1 MDLVDSSEGWA
12 VIRLASLAKQS
23 SREPARLLFATIT
36 ELTPERML
44 PPPMSGFETVTV
56 KSTKERIFFR
66 RTLLALSDARQW
78 YLSLQEGVCK
88 TPLPT
93 LEAERNLALD
103 GLPLFT
109 AGKLYDEKP
118 WPQMSLPIGEGFFAL
133 PLAENDPAPFI
144 GSTTS
149 RIHRRFDGG
158 GIEHF
163 AGFLLDDEATTFVAQ
178 RMHINLRGYQE
189 YLGSACY
196 VSPQRILRRVE
207 NFIVDA
213 GKEGDE
219 SLLFRFVA
227 MPGQTV
233 EGLELTTFDTDMNL
247 LTDFQTHKLRSDG
260 VVIQKKAV
268 CDGEYGYVLR
278 HPSHGILAFSPPSP
292 FIRHINVGVGV
303 ADRTQYIVD
312 VPIDES
318 PDAERLTYHASRSMV
333 QSTSTAVV
341 REAEPAQI
349 RAKRR
354 EQHYRRQRKIQ
365 ADTQGQRWFKDNHR
379 KEAMRFFH
387 ALIQTA
393 KKRIIIAD
401 PYFGGL
407 QFSQYLYKVSSRQVN
422 VDILTT
428 VRAFTGNSA
437 EEKARTFL
445 DGIEEIRKN
454 HHITIKTHILPG
466 NLLHDRFIVIDD
478 EVWFSGN
485 SLNSFGKQASVIVK
499 LPDPQTIIDNLEL
512 ILAQGRQL
520 ETHFSLSKRSYTS
533 GENE

>member
-103 GLPLFT
+103 GLPLLT

-247 LTDFQTHKLRSDG
+247 LTFFVDAVRDAQERIWILDGYFFAAPSIKIDSTDYILDIAKWFHARLDATDVRILTKVHQEFSSEMESIFEIQEKEINALRGGGKPKCS
-260 VVIQKKAV
+260 I
-268 CDGEYGYVLR
+268 
-278 HPSHGILAFSPPSP
+278 
-292 FIRHINVGVGV
+292 
-303 ADRTQYIVD
+303 
-312 VPIDES
+312 
-318 PDAERLTYHASRSMV
+318 
-333 QSTSTAVV
+333 
-341 REAEPAQI
+341 QI
-349 RAKRR
+349 R
-354 EQHYRRQRKIQ
+354 
-365 ADTQGQRWFKDNHR
+365 
-379 KEAMRFFH
+379 
-387 ALIQTA
+387 QTL
-393 KKRIIIAD
+393 KQKFD
-401 PYFGGL
+401 FM
-407 QFSQYLYKVSSRQVN
+407 
-422 VDILTT
+422 
-428 VRAFTGNSA
+428 
-437 EEKARTFL
+437 
-445 DGIEEIRKN
+445 
-454 HHITIKTHILPG
+454 
-466 NLLHDRFIVIDD
+466 HDRFAVIDD
-478 EVWFSGN
+478 ELWH
-485 SLNSFGKQASVIVK
+485 FGATVGGFHTSVSAVSRGWCANETGAIK
-499 LPDPQTIIDNLEL
+499 FFD
-512 ILAQGRQL
+512 LAWR
-520 ETHFSLSKRSYTS
+520 EMA
-533 GENE
+533 